1 MAVRVTDTEVRAIIE
16 IDATLDIDAF
26 ILAANLMVTALC
38 TDTSLLATQL
48 KEIER
53 WLSAHL
59 VAVREPRALSKK
71 AGPFTEAYMS
81 KVALG
86 LDVTHYGQQAMLMD
100 TSGALAQANKQGG
113 PVELKWLGK

>member
-1 MAVRVTDTEVRAIIE
+1 MAARVSDIEVRMVIE
-16 IDATLDIDAF
+16 IDASLDIDAF

-38 TDTSLLATQL
+38 TDSSLLATQL

-59 VAVREPRALSKK
+59 VAIREPMALSRK
-71 AGPFTEAYMS
+71 AGPFAESYMS

-86 LDVTHYGQQAMLMD
+86 LDVTHWGQQAMLMD

-113 PVELKWLGK
+113 TVELKWLGK